1 MIQNNKTA
9 GVVIGFMNA
18 PYQVMENEG
27 FVTVTF
33 GMICGRLE
41 RDVTVELSFLDGT
54 AVSE

>member
-18 PYQVMENEG
+18 PYQAMENEG
-27 FVTVTF
+27 FV
-33 GMICGRLE
+33 MICGRLE

-54 AVSE
+54 AVSELLKF